1 MEKKLDNTKRLER
14 LNSIQEDITK
24 LEYFKT
30 GLETKQRGGRLSD
43 TTRLPY
49 IGVVKSLYFVGL
61 SGSYYRE
68 DLEIPKPILA
78 ELVSLVDRHIKELE
92 IELNAGLSE

>member
-1 MEKKLDNTKRLER
+1 MGNKLDNTKRLER

-30 GLETKQRGGRLSD
+30 GLEAKQRGGRLSD
-43 TTRLPY
+43 TTILPF
-49 IGVVKSLYFVGL
+49 IGVIKSFHFVGMF
-61 SGSYYRE
+61 GSYSTEY
-68 DLEIPKPILA
+68 LEIPKPILA